1 MSHSVQSGEG
11 LSVVR
16 RCAQWWRNWNRAR
29 KTMVDLD
36 RCGPAEAEHIA
47 RDLNVSRA
55 ELRVLASKW
64 PDDLLSQRLGQLNL
78 DAAEIVHTEPEVLRD
93 LQRVC
98 TVCGSK
104 RKCGHDLAD
113 HPSDSGW
120 VKYCPNATT
129 LDALIAERQR
139 EPADD
144 RAAVPHIAPQI
155 SA

>member
-1 MSHSVQSGEG
+1 MEVAMSRSAQIRKRPGF
-11 LSVVR
+11 VR
-16 RCAQWWRNWNRAR
+16 QFAQWWRNWNRKR
-29 KTMVDLD
+29 RTMVELD

-47 RDLNVSRA
+47 RDLNVSGA

-64 PDDLLSQRLGQLNL
+64 PDDLLSRRLKQAEL
-78 DAAEIVHTEPEVLRD
+78 DATEIVHTEPEVVRD

-104 RKCGHDLAD
+104 RKCDRDLAD

-129 LDALIAERQR
+129 LGALIAERSG
-139 EPADD
+139 
-144 RAAVPHIAPQI
+144 RA
-155 SA
+155 

>member
-1 MSHSVQSGEG
+1 MEAAMSHSIQIKERAGF
-11 LSVVR
+11 VR
-16 RCAQWWRNWNRAR
+16 RFAQWWRNWNRTR
-29 KTMVDLD
+29 RSMVELA

-47 RDLNVSRA
+47 WDLNVSGA

-78 DAAEIVHTEPEVLRD
+78 DAAEVVHTEPEVVRD

-104 RKCGHDLAD
+104 RKCKHDLGN
-113 HPSDSGW
+113 HPSDSAW

-129 LDALIAERQR
+129 LGALIAER
-139 EPADD
+139 
-144 RAAVPHIAPQI
+144 RARY
-155 SA
+155 